1 MHRLMTVVNEVPAAN
16 QADANQNIRK
26 LAAILFNNTLQ
37 RGVFPD
43 RGQVN
48 FQASSWFQLDQ
59 ETRAQVKNMLLGTL
73 GGDMG
78 DRFTIQFLKDLC
90 LCISAIAIIEIPTKE
105 WNDYVQIMTNQ
116 ALQNDN
122 EIFKMA
128 GILNLGNI

>member
-1 MHRLMTVVNEVPAAN
+1 
-16 QADANQNIRK
+16 
-26 LAAILFNNTLQ
+26 
-37 RGVFPD
+37 
-43 RGQVN
+43 
-48 FQASSWFQLDQ
+48 
-59 ETRAQVKNMLLGTL
+59 MLLGTL